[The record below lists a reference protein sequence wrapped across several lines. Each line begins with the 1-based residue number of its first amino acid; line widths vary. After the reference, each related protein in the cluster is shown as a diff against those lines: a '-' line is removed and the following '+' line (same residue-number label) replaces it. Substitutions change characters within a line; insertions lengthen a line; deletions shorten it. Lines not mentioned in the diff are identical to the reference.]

1 MIVYYEFDMA
11 DSGPGVHSNKRNLTS
26 MALGNTLLVSIN
38 SIWIMFLPFLFL
50 DWIENE
56 FLVGLVFTLAALFR
70 AVTIL
75 LGGRAADRI
84 GRKKVIILG
93 HFILASGPLIL
104 RVAVSNYSVH
114 SYIPAIIAILGYS
127 LARAGGGLANPA
139 TSMLLVESSPK
150 EKKGLSYMLI
160 SRVVPSIPPA
170 LLIFIGVFL
179 YESDQFGLALII
191 GTVGLLGV
199 AGLYSLT
206 LRETLPKNTEQKGL
220 IDRRVGGLGL
230 VFWLMICAFALDSL
244 SSSGLSWYVPVFLE
258 TTNRTLTTSV
268 LLYGVMI
275 SSSTLIIAFGAL
287 LSGWL
292 VDRVGVRTAIVCG
305 WTLLAL
311 TVAFFPHFESPLE
324 ITIIYSIWAGLDMV
338 DLSVPPLVIEEN
350 YPEESRASMLG
361 VFSSLTILTGVLGP
375 ALISFS
381 LLLGVNIPF
390 YVKAI
395 LNLCGAFLF
404 WISVKSHKKE
414 DAD

>member
-1 MIVYYEFDMA
+1 ME
-11 DSGPGVHSNKRNLTS
+11 DSILGVDSDKRNLTF
-26 MALGNTLLVSIN
+26 MILGNTLLVSVN

-50 DWIENE
+50 DWIGNE

-70 AVTIL
+70 AVTVL
-75 LGGRAADRI
+75 LGGRAADEI
-84 GRKKVIILG
+84 GRRKVILIG

-104 RVAVSNYSVH
+104 LVAVSNYTAS
-114 SYIPAIIAILGYS
+114 SYIPLVLAILGYS

-191 GTVGLLGV
+191 GIVGLFGV
-199 AGLYSLT
+199 MGLYAIT
-206 LRETLPKNTEQKGL
+206 LRETLTKKTTQKAI
-220 IDRRVGGLGL
+220 IDRRLGGLGL
-230 VFWLMICAFALDSL
+230 AFWLMICAFALDSL

-258 TTNRTLTTSV
+258 TTGKTLTTSV
-268 LLYGVMI
+268 LLYGVMV
-275 SSSTLIIAFGAL
+275 SSSTLVIAFGAL
-287 LSGWL
+287 ISGWL
-292 VDRVGVRTAIVCG
+292 VDRVGVRTAIVYG

-311 TVAFFPHFESPLE
+311 TVFFFPHFESPLE
-324 ITIIYSIWAGLDMV
+324 ITLIYSIWAGLDMI
-338 DLSVPPLVIEEN
+338 DFSVPPLVIEKN
-350 YPEESRASMLG
+350 YPKEKRASMLG

-381 LLLGVNIPF
+381 LLLGVNTPF

-404 WISVKSHKKE
+404 WIAFKSLRTDKSMKQNY
-414 DAD
+414 DA